1 MTYAPVKLAAKRQE
15 ELASK
20 RSNSI
25 DPNCKKSDG
34 LSTSIKDAKGT
45 SIVAILKEKKKVKKS
60 MNETIAKLRIKKT
73 QSISNLST
81 AHGSLKI
88 TTDVVKEI
96 PMRRSERLK
105 LIL

>member
-1 MTYAPVKLAAKRQE
+1 MTYAPVKLAAIRQE

-25 DPNCKKSDG
+25 NPNCRKSNG
-34 LSTSIKDAKGT
+34 LSTSIKHAKGT
-45 SIVAILKEKKKVKKS
+45 SIVAIRKETKIVKKS
-60 MNETIAKLRIKKT
+60 MKKT
-73 QSISNLST
+73 VTKVKIEKIKSISKLSK